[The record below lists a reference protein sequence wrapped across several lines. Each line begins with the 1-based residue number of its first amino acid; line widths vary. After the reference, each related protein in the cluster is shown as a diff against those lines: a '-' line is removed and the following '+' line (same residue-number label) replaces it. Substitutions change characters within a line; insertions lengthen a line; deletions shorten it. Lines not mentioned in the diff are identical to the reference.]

1 MIQLSLADINQK
13 SPYQV
18 VKAPNGDF
26 FFATSLDIHYLISFE
41 EEEPLGQCDT
51 YQFVIQKLDMQRSP
65 HDPKVEQTILAIIN
79 QFFIEHLNVLLYM
92 CDDSDGREA
101 NRNRLF
107 LSWFQKHAEPYTSI
121 FFIPLDVYAR
131 MGVPF
136 TCGVLSSSVVST
148 TKGASLS
155 VAVRS

>member
-65 HDPKVEQTILAIIN
+65 HDPKVEQTILDNGTRRDEVPAAMMIA
-79 QFFIEHLNVLLYM
+79 FIE
-92 CDDSDGREA
+92 R
-101 NRNRLF
+101 
-107 LSWFQKHAEPYTSI
+107 I
-121 FFIPLDVYAR
+121 
-131 MGVPF
+131 
-136 TCGVLSSSVVST
+136 
-148 TKGASLS
+148 
-155 VAVRS
+155 

>member
-65 HDPKVEQTILAIIN
+65 HDPKVEQTILAIIT

-107 LSWFQKHAEPYTSI
+107 TVGSRSTLSPIGSPFAVLMPPLREKAFMLPLLLRTG
-121 FFIPLDVYAR
+121 IPCSK
-131 MGVPF
+131 P
-136 TCGVLSSSVVST
+136 
-148 TKGASLS
+148 
-155 VAVRS
+155 

>member
-79 QFFIEHLNVLLYM
+79 QFFIEHLM
-92 CDDSDGREA
+92 
-101 NRNRLF
+101 
-107 LSWFQKHAEPYTSI
+107 
-121 FFIPLDVYAR
+121 FFYICAMIATDAR
-131 MGVPF
+131 PTAIG
-136 TCGVLSSSVVST
+136 CSSVGSRST
-148 TKGASLS
+148 LS
-155 VAVRS
+155 PIGSPFAVLMPPLREKAFMLPLLLRTGIPCSKP

>member
-1 MIQLSLADINQK
+1 MPSAEWQKSGRLWVYKVTSLRYDTVLSCRHQPK

-107 LSWFQKHAEPYTSI
+107 LSWFQKHAEPN
-121 FFIPLDVYAR
+121 R
-131 MGVPF
+131 F
-136 TCGVLSSSVVST
+136 TIRSANATVEG
-148 TKGASLS
+148 KGLK
-155 VAVRS
+155 